1 MHWMQPF
8 KIKPANAAPFEVGIA
23 LAPGMRSLRPAAG
36 VAGLMERIS
45 GRAGA
50 GAGAQRALSTNAYK
64 NAYSTF
70 HIVQPG
76 HKRQATAS
84 NGRFLLMQATGDSQ
98 PRQRLD
104 PAGPSLQS
112 WGFDTAPCLLDSTT
126 NGTIFQTRTSF
137 RKWECH
143 ERVLSLKVVSTAPGW
158 RP

>member
-76 HKRQATAS
+76 TSDRRQP
-84 NGRFLLMQATGDSQ
+84 ATGDS
-98 PRQRLD
+98 
-104 PAGPSLQS
+104 S
-112 WGFDTAPCLLDSTT
+112 
-126 NGTIFQTRTSF
+126 
-137 RKWECH
+137 
-143 ERVLSLKVVSTAPGW
+143 
-158 RP
+158 

>member
-112 WGFDTAPCLLDSTT
+112 GGFDTAPRGLVIVNICLR
-126 NGTIFQTRTSF
+126 NGFLNAS
-137 RKWECH
+137 KP
-143 ERVLSLKVVSTAPGW
+143 RVCRVILKKAE
-158 RP
+158 

>member
-104 PAGPSLQS
+104 PAGPWLQS
-112 WGFDTAPCLLDSTT
+112 GGFDTAPHITVLNRCKVTLLGGSSR
-126 NGTIFQTRTSF
+126 G
-137 RKWECH
+137 
-143 ERVLSLKVVSTAPGW
+143 PG
-158 RP
+158 

>member
-1 MHWMQPF
+1 MQPF

-104 PAGPSLQS
+104 PAGPWLQS
-112 WGFDTAPCLLDSTT
+112 GGFDTAPKETDSGNVPFCDKTT
-126 NGTIFQTRTSF
+126 LTTTEWVEGDLAIVTRALAL
-137 RKWECH
+137 
-143 ERVLSLKVVSTAPGW
+143 VYINLI
-158 RP
+158 